1 MISGSTNSVSSSTS
15 YCNHCK
21 TSDVQAKQELT
32 DEEKKQV
39 KELKNRDQE
48 VKSHEAAHIAAGGAY
63 VRGGASYSYQ
73 SGPDGRRYAV
83 GGEVSIDTS
92 PVSDDP
98 KATITKMQTVK
109 RAALAPAEPSGQDR
123 SVAAQAGAAEA
134 AAQKE
139 LLEQKNGS
147 SNDAQTKKV
156 PIDKI
161 KIDKNESKKN
171 NDLVNYNS
179 DARIQSFEKND
190 NSTQLYA

>member
-1 MISGSTNSVSSSTS
+1 MISGSINSDSSSAS
-15 YCNHCK
+15 YSNRCK
-21 TSDVQAKQELT
+21 TSGVQKKQELT
-32 DEEKKQV
+32 DDEKKQV
-39 KELKNRDQE
+39 KELKKRDQD
-48 VKSHEAAHIAAGGAY
+48 VKTHEAAHIAAGGSY

-73 SGPDGRRYAV
+73 SGPDGKRYAV

-98 KATITKMQTVK
+98 QATIAKMQTVK

-139 LLEQKNGS
+139 LLEQKNGNGS
-147 SNDAQTKKV
+147 DAEPKKV
-156 PIDKI
+156 SVDRMKD
-161 KIDKNESKKN
+161 DKNELKKN
-171 NDLVNYNS
+171 NELVHYNS
-179 DARIQSFEKND
+179 DARIQAFEENS